1 MPLPLYLLAVAL
13 FAMGTSEF
21 MLAGLLP
28 DIAADVG
35 VPVATAGLL
44 TSAFAIGMVVGA
56 PLMAG
61 LARRWPRR
69 SSLLGFLGLFLI
81 AHVLGACTSSFTV
94 LLASRIIAALA
105 NAGFLAVALTAA
117 TELVP
122 PDRKGRAL
130 SVLLAGTTVATIAGV
145 PAGAL
150 LGTLIDWRATF
161 WGMAMLCLPSAL
173 GVVSGIPAKAEHGIP
188 AETVR
193 DITAEVDRGITAE
206 TGGILARTERLD
218 EPAGPDLRRE
228 LTALRRPRLLLVLLL
243 GALVNAAT
251 FGTFTF
257 LAPIVTDVA
266 GLDPLWVSVVLV
278 LFGLGSFVGVTVA
291 GRLSDQ
297 RPGVVVAVGG
307 PLLLGGWV
315 TLGLTASDPIALLIL
330 AFTQGALSFSLGSTL
345 IARVLYEA
353 AEAPTMAGSYATAA
367 LNVGATAGPMIA
379 AATLHTWLAYLGPV
393 WTSSALVA
401 VALLLTLPFRQAFDR
416 SEHKGETRQVTAT
429 RRTTLSVDGTSS
441 DSAGSGGPTNG

>member
-28 DIAADVG
+28 DIAADFG

-69 SSLLGFLGLFLI
+69 SSLLGFLGLFLA
-81 AHVLGACTSSFTV
+81 AHVLGACTGSFTV
-94 LLASRIIAALA
+94 LLATRILAALA

-117 TELVP
+117 ADLVP
-122 PDRKGRAL
+122 ADRKGRAL
-130 SVLLAGTTVATIAGV
+130 AVLLAGTTVATIAGV
-145 PAGAL
+145 PGGAL
-150 LGTLIDWRATF
+150 LGTLLDWRAAF

-173 GVVSGIPAKAEHGIP
+173 GVVRGVPA
-188 AETVR
+188 T
-193 DITAEVDRGITAE
+193 
-206 TGGILARTERLD
+206 TGRPD

-228 LTALRRPRLLLVLLL
+228 LTELRRPRLVLVLLL

-266 GLDPLWVSVVLV
+266 ELDPLWISVVLV

-315 TLGLTASDPIALLIL
+315 ALGLIAVNPIALLLL
-330 AFTQGALSFSLGSTL
+330 AFTQGALSFGLGSTL

-353 AEAPTMAGSYATAA
+353 AGAPTMAGSYATAA
-367 LNVGATAGPMIA
+367 LNIGATAGPVIA
-379 AATLHTWLAYLGPV
+379 AATLNTWLAERGPV
-393 WTSSALVA
+393 WASGALVA
-401 VALLLTLPFRQAFDR
+401 VALLLALPFRQAL
-416 SEHKGETRQVTAT
+416 EHRKHEGRTR
-429 RRTTLSVDGTSS
+429 
-441 DSAGSGGPTNG
+441 